1 MNKPP
6 DKPPY
11 KSIKVPL
18 THITNDQVIQILN
31 NTVIK
36 ANKMVIL
43 TLQFIKL
50 YSLHQ
55 YQHDHTLPIIN
66 EKFINTVMKVICKP
80 PTRGCKPKEQT
91 QLLKNE
97 LSAFHKLHFKKFMTE
112 ELDYKR
118 MNTIL
123 DYLKVELLT
132 AYENNIKQHYIEYV
146 ERFVNVCFKKKEHIN
161 NINQESISKTSKDQ
175 KIKIFLNNLR
185 LIKKDLLCINN
196 QFCSDP
202 NYHHWIK
209 SKKSIVLPNKTFDKN
224 CLQYD
229 LIAHPQDYLLCM
241 MNMMKYCEDQG
252 YTIYNVF
259 PMRDE
264 LIPKHITIDTT
275 TLVHLLEMK
284 GKDELVRHGN
294 LKKNQDIIWSKFFK
308 TERHCF
314 NKKHYTFNHQINTDG
329 VSCSIL
335 LVRKDLSS
343 LKSKKISNLHI
354 TLQEKYIDELTGYE
368 RLKSKT
374 IVAIDPNKGDLI
386 YAVDSD
392 QKDRHQFRYTQ
403 DQRRL
408 ETRQKKYRDN
418 IQQLKETKID
428 GRSVIDW
435 ETELSQYN
443 KKTLDIEK
451 FTLYLQKKNE
461 LNQRLFNFYEQKQ
474 FRKMKL
480 NSYQFR
486 LQSEQKMITNFK
498 EKFGSP
504 EEVVIAFGDWDQ
516 KQQLKYKEP
525 TKGKGFRSTLR
536 QYGFEV
542 YLVDE
547 HKTSC
552 KCSKC
557 EGGDC
562 EKFMERKSP
571 RPWQKGTSLV
581 HGLLRCKTCK
591 VLWNR
596 DENSAANIW
605 KIANRAIH
613 GILRPK
619 YLSRIFSG
627 S

>member
-11 KSIKVPL
+11 KSVKVPL

-55 YQHDHTLPIIN
+55 YQHNRTLPIIN

-80 PTRGCKPKEQT
+80 PTTGCKPKEQT
-91 QLLKNE
+91 QFLRNE
-97 LSAFHKLHFKKFMTE
+97 LLAFHELHFKKFMTE

-123 DYLKVELLT
+123 DYLKVEIRT

-146 ERFVNVCFKKKEHIN
+146 ERFVNVCFKKKEYIDAL
-161 NINQESISKTSKDQ
+161 NQESISKTSKDQ

-196 QFCSDP
+196 QPCSDSI
-202 NYHHWIK
+202 YHHWIK
-209 SKKSIVLPNKTFDKN
+209 RNKYIVLPNKTFDKN

-241 MNMMKYCEDQG
+241 MNMMKSCEDQG
-252 YTIYNVF
+252 YTIYSLF

-275 TLVHLLEMK
+275 TIVHLLEMK
-284 GKDELVRHGN
+284 GKDELVRNGN
-294 LKKNQDIIWSKFFK
+294 LKKNQDLIWSTFFK
-308 TERHCF
+308 TERYCF
-314 NKKHYTFNHQINTDG
+314 NKKHYTFYHQINTDG

-335 LVRKDLSS
+335 LIRKDLSS

-354 TLQEKYIDELTGYE
+354 SLQEKYIDELTDYE
-368 RLKSKT
+368 RLKFKT

-392 QKDRHQFRYTQ
+392 QKTRTQFRYTQ
-403 DQRRL
+403 DQRRF
-408 ETRQKKYRDN
+408 ETRQKLYRDN
-418 IQQLKETKID
+418 IQQLKETRIEGK
-428 GRSVIDW
+428 SVIDW

-461 LNQRLFNFYEQKQ
+461 LNRRLFQFYEQRQ
-474 FRKMKL
+474 FRKMRL
-480 NSYQFR
+480 NSYKFR
-486 LQSEQKMITNFK
+486 LQSEQKMVNNFK

-504 EEVVIAFGDWDQ
+504 EEVVVAFGDWDQ

-525 TKGKGFRSTLR
+525 TKGKGFRTILR
-536 QYGFEV
+536 QHGFEV

-552 KCSKC
+552 KCSQC
-557 EGGDC
+557 GGDC
-562 EKFMERKSP
+562 EKFLERKSP
-571 RPWQKGTSLV
+571 RPWQNKKLIV
-581 HGLLRCKTCK
+581 HGLLRCKTCG

-596 DENSAANIW
+596 DENSSANIW
-605 KIANRAIH
+605 KIANNAIH
-613 GILRPK
+613 GLSRPK
-619 YLSRIFSG
+619 YLTRIFSG